1 MEKDTI
7 IFNEYKNLSSAYS
20 LSKKLIEDY
29 SNTIKCN
36 FNLIGLRYFNV
47 FGPHQKYNGEN
58 LPVVSNWIN
67 LIAKNKKINIYGDG
81 LSYRNYIY
89 VDDVVNSNILAALL
103 VNKNNM
109 INICSSSKVNLN
121 QLFKNCPAL

>member
-1 MEKDTI
+1 M
-7 IFNEYKNLSSAYS
+7 
-20 LSKKLIEDY
+20 
-29 SNTIKCN
+29 
-36 FNLIGLRYFNV
+36 
-47 FGPHQKYNGEN
+47 
-58 LPVVSNWIN
+58 
-67 LIAKNKKINIYGDG
+67 IAKNKKINIYGNG

-121 QLFKNCPAL
+121 QLFIKLSNTLKKLKINYYKKPIYIKQRHGDIIKSNGSNFLSKTILQFKESKSFNEALKATCLWQLKKLYKFS